1 MTGQDRPPEL
11 AAAGERVHVRTV
23 RPDDVEPYRRAVL
36 ATADR
41 LRRWNPVT
49 PEDLPRHLAA
59 QSADYRTFFVL
70 ANSIKAGQPFVGRV
84 NMTNAVRGR
93 FRSVAMGYDAY
104 LPYAGHGLFADG
116 LRLVLDLAFATVED
130 GGMDLHRVEANV
142 QPGNTRSAGLL
153 RSLGFRHEGFSPR
166 YLFLPDENGV
176 EVWRDHERYAI
187 TREEWPAEPYPPPT
201 PRRLVIW
208 LAGGH
213 SPPGQEL
220 GRRLSLAFGVPLL
233 GADQPGLPAV
243 VSASPAGA
251 VVLAGG
257 PEQGGAIQHAGVV
270 ADAGAIEAALAGTE
284 PGLVRLSIDELSA
297 TYGVM
302 PGASWRPKDIEGIVL
317 ALRAG
322 SGFRPASGPR
332 GR

>member
-1 MTGQDRPPEL
+1 LTDRDRPPEL

-23 RPDDVEPYRRAVL
+23 RPEDVEPYRRAVL

-49 PEDLPRHLAA
+49 PDDLPRHLAA

-70 ANSIKAGQPFVGRV
+70 ANRINTGQPFVGRV

-104 LPYAGHGLFADG
+104 LPYAGQGLFADG
-116 LRLVLDLAFATVED
+116 LRLVLDLAFATIED

-166 YLFLPDENGV
+166 YLFLPDQQGV
-176 EVWRDHERYAI
+176 ELWRDHERFAI
-187 TREEWPAEPYPPPT
+187 TREEWPAEPYPAPVA
-201 PRRLVIW
+201 RRLVIR
-208 LAGGH
+208 LNGAQG
-213 SPPGQEL
+213 PPGEDL
-220 GRRLSLAFGVPLL
+220 GRRLSLALGVPLL
-233 GADQPGLPAV
+233 HADQPGLAEV
-243 VSASPAGA
+243 VGASPTGA
-251 VVLAGG
+251 VVLAGDVTAAG
-257 PEQGGAIQHAGVV
+257 PVE
-270 ADAGAIEAALAGTE
+270 DALAAAE
-284 PGLVRLSIDELSA
+284 PALITLSLDDLAA
-297 TYGVM
+297 THGVT
-302 PGASWRPKDIEGIVL
+302 PGEAWRPKDLEGVVL

-322 SGFRPASGPR
+322 SGSPEHA
-332 GR
+332 